1 MKLDYEKFLGIFK
14 NADRHNVDET
24 TFYFDDDPDEQEHY
38 LGWIGGQEKP
48 YWVGYCDIPDGCEY
62 SSAEEMFTA
71 KIYEGRSLKERW
83 EQADICNIGGI
94 DAETWLSYYEEVMR

>member
-71 KIYEGRSLKERW
+71 KIYDGRSLKERW
-83 EQADICNIGGI
+83 EQADICTIGGI

>member
-1 MKLDYEKFLGIFK
+1 MELTYEKFLRIFE
-14 NADRHNVDET
+14 NADKINVDET
-24 TFYFDDDPDEQEHY
+24 TFYFDDDPEEQEHY

-71 KIYEGRSLKERW
+71 KIYDGKSLKERW
-83 EQADICNIGGI
+83 EHAVIYNIGGI
-94 DAETWLSYYEEVMR
+94 DAETWLSYCGDKF

>member
-1 MKLDYEKFLGIFK
+1 MELTYEKFLRIFE
-14 NADRHNVDET
+14 NADKINVDET
-24 TFYFDDDPDEQEHY
+24 TFYFDDDPEEQEHY

-71 KIYEGRSLKERW
+71 KIYDGKSLKERW
-83 EQADICNIGGI
+83 EHTVICNIGGI
-94 DAETWLSYYEEVMR
+94 DADTWLSYYGDKF

>member
-48 YWVGYCDIPDGCEY
+48 YWVGYCDIHDGCEY

-83 EQADICNIGGI
+83 EQADICTIGGI

>member
-1 MKLDYEKFLGIFK
+1 MLTGTMWTRLHFIF
-14 NADRHNVDET
+14 
-24 TFYFDDDPDEQEHY
+24 DDPDEQERY

-71 KIYEGRSLKERW
+71 KIFDGRSLKERW

-94 DAETWLSYYEEVMR
+94 DAETWLSYYEEDRS